1 MRLKALTI
9 KNFKGIDERGIR
21 IELAPI
27 TLLFGP
33 NNVGKSTVIQ
43 ALHLARE
50 VFHGGP
56 PDNIEAA
63 RHGVELGRF
72 KDYVHRHETDRVVQ
86 IGFSFDTDAETLF
99 IGKRIGVEISIA
111 WNARLDRAELAEYA
125 VLVNGQKIAA
135 WSRAA
140 PPEEPGNEPGGERA
154 RAESYL
160 CVYDTTPLI
169 PEADLKR
176 LEARR
181 DALLPRLAE
190 ADSVEQ
196 ARLVFKS
203 AQWAALLRS
212 YFEAIPEG
220 LRSVSNVNAF
230 LRRLGIGTEFLNEA
244 GLDELYEKSMYTTEA
259 ASPDFTDLFKR
270 LRADFPDEAGLINDL
285 VGKFSN
291 PNDVF
296 SHLVIH
302 FQNDFDSLKRLCE
315 YAPGTYPYF
324 ADYYADI
331 DIGVDE
337 IRKRWTQS
345 FYEEENMPF

>member
-1 MRLKALTI
+1 MRLKALTM
-9 KNFKGIDERGIR
+9 KNFKGVDERGIR

-50 VFHGGP
+50 VFHGGL
-56 PDNIEAA
+56 PDKIEAS
-63 RHGVELGRF
+63 RHGVELGTF
-72 KDYVHRHETDRVVQ
+72 KDYVHRHELDRVVQ
-86 IGFSFDTDAETLF
+86 IGFSFDTEADSLF
-99 IGKRIGVEISIA
+99 VGKRVGVEVSIC
-111 WNARLDRAELAEYA
+111 WNKRLVRAEVAEYA
-125 VLVNGQKIAA
+125 VLIHDKKIAA
-135 WSRAA
+135 WSKTAPLEAPGSGNAA
-140 PPEEPGNEPGGERA
+140 KA
-154 RAESYL
+154 QAESYL

-169 PEADLKR
+169 SDADMGR
-176 LEARR
+176 LTARR
-181 DALLPRLAE
+181 DVLLPRLAE
-190 ADSVEQ
+190 TESIEQ

-203 AQWAALLRS
+203 VEWAGLLKS

-220 LRSVSNVNAF
+220 LHSVSNVNAF
-230 LRRLGIGTEFLNEA
+230 LRHLGIGTEFLNHA
-244 GLDELYEKSMYTTEA
+244 GIDELYEKSMYTMEA
-259 ASPDFTDLFKR
+259 ATPDFADLFKR
-270 LRADFPDEAGLINDL
+270 LGEDFPDDAGFINDL

-302 FQNDFDSLKRLCE
+302 FQDDFDSLKRLCE

-324 ADYYADI
+324 ADYYADM

-337 IRKRWTQS
+337 IRKRWKLS

>member
-1 MRLKALTI
+1 MRLQALTI
-9 KNFKGIDERGIR
+9 KNFKGVDERGIR

-50 VFHGGP
+50 VFRGGL
-56 PDNIEAA
+56 PDKIEAA
-63 RHGVELGRF
+63 RHGVELGAF

-86 IGFSFDTDAETLF
+86 IGFSFDTEADGLF
-99 IGKRIGVEISIA
+99 AGKLVGVEISVC
-111 WNARLDRAELAEYA
+111 WNNQLDRAEVAEYA
-125 VLVNGQKIAA
+125 VLVNGKKIAA
-135 WSRAA
+135 WSKTAPVEAPGSGVGDSAARA
-140 PPEEPGNEPGGERA
+140 N
-154 RAESYL
+154 AESYL

-169 PEADLKR
+169 ADADLRR

-190 ADSVEQ
+190 AESTEQ

-203 AQWAALLRS
+203 AEWADFLKS

-220 LRSVSNVNAF
+220 LHSVSNVNTF
-230 LRRLGIGTEFLNEA
+230 LKHIGIGTEFLNEA

-259 ASPDFTDLFKR
+259 APPDFADIFKR
-270 LRADFPDEAGLINDL
+270 LREDFPDDAGLIDDL

-296 SHLVIH
+296 RHLVIH

-315 YAPGTYPYF
+315 YAPGTYKYF

-331 DIGVDE
+331 DIGADE
-337 IRKRWTQS
+337 IRKRLAMS
-345 FYEEENMPF
+345 SYEDMPF